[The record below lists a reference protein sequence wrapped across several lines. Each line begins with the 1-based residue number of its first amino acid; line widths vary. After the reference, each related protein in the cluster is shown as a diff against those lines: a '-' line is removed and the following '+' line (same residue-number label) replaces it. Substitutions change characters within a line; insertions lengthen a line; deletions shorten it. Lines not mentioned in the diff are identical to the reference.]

1 MTKGDTKTFLTDI
14 WSLASPIA
22 YHCKNAKE
30 HGTSQWFGGG
40 LILQKS
46 KMNQIHIL
54 TLDWSLDSPSM
65 LGFFH
70 FHPPCL
76 FVCL

>member
-1 MTKGDTKTFLTDI
+1 MTKGDRKTFLTDV

-54 TLDWSLDSPSM
+54 TLDWFTGFTLYAWVFPLPSA
-65 LGFFH
+65 L
-70 FHPPCL
+70 L
-76 FVCL
+76 W